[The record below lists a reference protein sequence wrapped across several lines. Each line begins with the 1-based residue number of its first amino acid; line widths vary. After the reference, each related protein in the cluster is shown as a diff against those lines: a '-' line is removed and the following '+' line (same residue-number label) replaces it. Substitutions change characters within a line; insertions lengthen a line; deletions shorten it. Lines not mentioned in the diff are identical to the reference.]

1 MHPRRRRGS
10 LHIPLFD
17 RSLRQSS
24 GLCPWGTSS
33 GSYCNSFVREQGHSR
48 TVRQYDTPPRGPS
61 CLHGV
66 RAFQKSK
73 FLRCRGNQHN
83 RNSFVHISQTEW
95 VLPSRVL
102 GQSPLV
108 LFVLLC
114 VAPAPFFVASLSFF
128 WRNAN
133 LAGRFAGRLCCFILF
148 VQLLP
153 LLSPSGPSL
162 RARSATTEG
171 KKKFSTVFS
180 RSLWHIGNVFL

>member
-1 MHPRRRRGS
+1 MSSTAVRMSLGASQKTARKPPRFHCLIIRYEVANLEWAMPVGNQFRV
-10 LHIPLFD
+10 P
-17 RSLRQSS
+17 
-24 GLCPWGTSS
+24 
-33 GSYCNSFVREQGHSR
+33 YCNYSFVREQGHSR

-83 RNSFVHISQTEW
+83 RNSLVHISQTEW

-102 GQSPLV
+102 RQSPLV

-133 LAGRFAGRLCCFILF
+133 LAGRFAGRLCCWFLF
-148 VQLLP
+148 LLG
-153 LLSPSGPSL
+153 LAMIRL
-162 RARSATTEG
+162 T
-171 KKKFSTVFS
+171 
-180 RSLWHIGNVFL
+180 